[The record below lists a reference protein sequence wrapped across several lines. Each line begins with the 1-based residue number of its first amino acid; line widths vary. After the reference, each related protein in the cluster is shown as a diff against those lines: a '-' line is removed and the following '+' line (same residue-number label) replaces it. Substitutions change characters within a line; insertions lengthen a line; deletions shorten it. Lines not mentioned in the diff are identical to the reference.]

1 MTVTIFRV
9 TCPVKGCDWF
19 HERSTRPPQLDMEN
33 AENLAEAL
41 AEWRE
46 YDRVKT
52 AQACIHHFYKHSF
65 WERVRS
71 SAWKYAN
78 SRKWLEKQ
86 NRAAPSLPISGL
98 RLVCEI
104 HQGESNV

>member
-52 AQACIHHFYKHSF
+52 AQACIHHFYKHSLVARF
-65 WERVRS
+65 RS
-71 SAWKYAN
+71 SLWKYAL
-78 SRKWLEKQ
+78 SRE
-86 NRAAPSLPISGL
+86 
-98 RLVCEI
+98 RLHKRVRRTLI
-104 HQGESNV
+104 